1 MDKLIVDQ
9 LKELAKE
16 YKIKGRSKLRRKSD
30 LLKELRKIPEIVEMY
45 DNVEPQLGTP
55 PGSPPP
61 TPHPGTPPR
70 RAPAFTKPENKKI
83 PKQKERPTPD
93 PSKKYS

>member
-1 MDKLIVDQ
+1 MDKLTVDQ

-30 LLKELRKIPEIVEMY
+30 LLKELRKIPELVEMY

-55 PGSPPP
+55 QVAPRLPPVQA
-61 TPHPGTPPR
+61 HHHAGHQLLLNLKIKKFLNRRKDLPR
-70 RAPAFTKPENKKI
+70 P
-83 PKQKERPTPD
+83 Q
-93 PSKKYS
+93 